1 MHPNS
6 MELWKRRF
14 IEQVPE
20 IFAEQTTVN
29 EYEGRIRDLKQL
41 RGRKEVKTALRSNF
55 LGRSG

>member
-1 MHPNS
+1 